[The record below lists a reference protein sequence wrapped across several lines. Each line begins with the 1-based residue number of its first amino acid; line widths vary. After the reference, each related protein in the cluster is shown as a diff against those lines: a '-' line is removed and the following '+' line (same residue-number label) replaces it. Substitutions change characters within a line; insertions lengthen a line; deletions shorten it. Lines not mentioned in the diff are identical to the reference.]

1 MPIIKAAAT
10 PQTVVYTNSFFLKNL
25 HCDRK
30 NALNKIII
38 AFVFV
43 IQQLSSQD
51 LLQANIW
58 LHEPWLLLFVHA
70 AKPLYLA

>member
-1 MPIIKAAAT
+1 MPIIKAAKT
-10 PQTVVYTNSFFLKNL
+10 PQTVLYINSCFLKNL
-25 HCDRK
+25 LCDRK

-43 IQQLSSQD
+43 IQQLSNQD

>member
-1 MPIIKAAAT
+1 MQIIKAASN
-10 PQTVVYTNSFFLKNL
+10 QYTVVYINSCFLKNL

-43 IQQLSSQD
+43 IQQLSNQD

-70 AKPLYLA
+70 AIPLYPA